1 MCLNILT
8 VFIASLLSGW
18 LSKSV
23 EAQALSSFYYGK
35 GPGVVAHDPSTGN
48 FLYSVYTNKG
58 FSDIQPL
65 TVKTKPKNGTAIA
78 CSGYQVAQSVYGEV
92 FYQAQ
97 NDSIIFLFMK
107 CSFTS
112 GVCVNYGERTISVN
126 VTVPVNSKTKLAAAL
141 FSQNVGYRVTYQDAL
156 GSIRQLAY
164 ANSTKG
170 VVTNWAEGI
179 LTGNFTVPDGYG
191 LATSIRKPTNVTSQR
206 EIVYQVMADGVQ
218 PITSKTDNKTM
229 SILDQKTWFANP
241 RITSFPNFSPSKAT
255 LAAIL
260 YNGWDCIFYID
271 TNRQLQFMSSADG
284 GTSWSLQPQELPTVW
299 PLADEPNGP
308 IAAAASINTSDFSAY
323 VYYNSGK
330 RLVQAKI
337 EGSTWQPIAV
347 VESVPTL
354 SGGAPN
360 PSTPNHDKKNAT
372 AIKAGAGT
380 SAAVI
385 FVIVVGVAAWC
396 LRRKNRPLRSEIDK
410 PDGIFGRE
418 PSERGFTGKA
428 ELPGQPANITELD
441 HDPECLLL
449 HQLQLRRLGELR
461 AGIPGELAGKDIE
474 RRELDAGL
482 CRYELDGKM
491 GIVYELWSPVG
502 ECALEGCLGN
512 GAEKCKTLVTEVA
525 KELGGGTSDSSQCNE
540 KEKGLGDHLEY
551 GNNKSTEAGNELPGW
566 SKGEPE

>member
-1 MCLNILT
+1 MHLNILT

-23 EAQALSSFYYGK
+23 DAQALGSFYYGK

-48 FLYSVYTNKG
+48 FLYSVYTNNG

-78 CSGYQVAQSVYGEV
+78 CSGYYVAQSVYGEV

-97 NDSIIFLFMK
+97 NDSIIFLFIK

-112 GVCVNYGERTISVN
+112 GICVNYGERTISVN

-170 VVTNWAEGI
+170 VVTHWGEGNQ
-179 LTGNFTVPDGYG
+179 TGNFTVPDGYG
-191 LATSIRKPTNVTSQR
+191 LSTSIRKPTNVTSQR

-255 LAAIL
+255 LATIL

-308 IAAAASINTSDFSAY
+308 IAAATSTNTSDFSAY

-330 RLVQAKI
+330 KLVQAKI

-354 SGGAPN
+354 SSSAPN
-360 PSTPNHDKKNAT
+360 PSTPNNDRKNAT
-372 AIKAGAGT
+372 AIKAGVGT

-385 FVIVVGVAAWC
+385 FVIVVGVAVWC
-396 LRRKNRPLRSEIDK
+396 LRRKKRPLRSEIDK
-410 PDGIFGRE
+410 PDSIMGEYE

-461 AGIPGELAGKDIE
+461 AGIPEELEGRDIE

-482 CRYELDGKM
+482 CRYELDGKVR
-491 GIVYELWSPVG
+491 IVYELGSPVV
-502 ECALEGCLGN
+502 EYVLEGCLGN
-512 GAEKCKTLVTEVA
+512 EKEGENGTEKCMTSVTEVA
-525 KELGGGTSDSSQCNE
+525 RDLGEGTSD
-540 KEKGLGDHLEY
+540 
-551 GNNKSTEAGNELPGW
+551 
-566 SKGEPE
+566 